1 MSYNIGQLR
10 QNQISSYFESIVDYI
25 YEPGTSNPISGHPT
39 YIGSTAVYDSIIKL
53 GTGAK
58 FKKDKNYYLS
68 FKTDSWKQYHFKIKL
83 IGDGIS
89 MTVKEFKTNGSEMCE
104 LVFTPNDD
112 NYNVIIIEKI
122 RTDISNDQS
131 GIVIDRKSIQLK
143 SLVNIISRLNSRYNN
158 LSYLKKMGLQAPS
171 GFLFSMNGEEF
182 YIGKSGIYEI
192 QDINITNLSFVIR
205 DSYPESDGKQRNYFI
220 MDFQY

>member
-10 QNQISSYFESIVDYI
+10 QNQISSYSEPITGYDYQVGNSSELTG
-25 YEPGTSNPISGHPT
+25 YKS
-39 YIGSTAVYDSIIKL
+39 YIGSTAVYDSYIGIK
-53 GTGAK
+53 GSK
-58 FKKDKNYYLS
+58 FEKDKNYYLS
-68 FKTDSWKQYHFKIKL
+68 FSIDSWNQYHFKVKL
-83 IGDGIS
+83 VGDGIS
-89 MTVKEFKTNGSEMCE
+89 MIVKEFKTSGSEICE

-112 NYNVIIIEKI
+112 NYNMIVLEKI
-122 RTDISNDQS
+122 RTDISNDRG
-131 GIVIDRKSIQLK
+131 GIVINRKSIQLK
-143 SLVNIISRLNSRYNN
+143 SLINIISRLNSRYNN

-182 YIGKSGIYEI
+182 YMGKSGIYEI

-205 DSYPESDGKQRNYFI
+205 DSYPESDGKQRNYLI